1 MRRAL
6 MFLVVLSGACKGIPE
21 KDFIEEY
28 EPLFCEGYALCA
40 SDEMLRTVGERE
52 CLQYLSTQEYPNP
65 PDCRYDR
72 KAAEACIEGLKSSG
86 CAGVDPEIP
95 QICADVYSGCKVPR
109 IVPVESTVTAN

>member
-1 MRRAL
+1 